1 MSRPAVFLDRD
12 GTVCREVG
20 YVNHIDRLELLP
32 RSAEAVRRIREA
44 GRLVAVVTNQAG
56 AARGYFPLAL
66 IDEAHRRL
74 TELLE
79 DEGAALDAV
88 YHCPHHPDVGPPELR
103 RACDCRKPRP
113 GMLLRGRDEL
123 GADLG
128 RSWIV
133 GDSFKDIEA
142 GANAGVPGVLVRTGY
157 GKGELLHFGAA
168 ARVEPAHVADD
179 LLDAVEWILARPP
192 EGDR

>member
-20 YVNHIDRLELLP
+20 YVNHLDRMELLP
-32 RSAEAVRRIREA
+32 GAAEAIRRIREA
-44 GRLVAVVTNQAG
+44 DRLALVVTNQAG

-66 IDEAHRRL
+66 IDAAHRRL
-74 TELLE
+74 GELLAR
-79 DEGAALDAV
+79 EGASVDAI
-88 YHCPHHPDVGPPELR
+88 YHCPHHPDVGPPGLR
-103 RACDCRKPRP
+103 RACDCRKPAP

-123 GADLG
+123 GADLD

-157 GKGELLHFGAA
+157 GLGELEHFGDV
-168 ARVEPAHVADD
+168 ARVTPAHVADD
-179 LLDAVEWILARPP
+179 LPAAVEWILGRPAEAR
-192 EGDR
+192 